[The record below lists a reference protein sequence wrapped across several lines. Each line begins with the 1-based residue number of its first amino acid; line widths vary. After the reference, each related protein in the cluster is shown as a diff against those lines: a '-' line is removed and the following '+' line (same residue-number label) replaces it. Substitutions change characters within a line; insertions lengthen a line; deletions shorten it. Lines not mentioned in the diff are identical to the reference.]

1 MLNNS
6 GLKSKKERNDILC
19 SKLAGVPGLQVKEII
34 QMSELGI
41 GDTVVVRPSRYS
53 NPFCVPSFLFKNGTK
68 SLVCVKCRLPSNV
81 IITDPEL
88 NALIGLTRLSSVWKR
103 MVEFSAYMLVDENQ
117 MSHLHNV
124 VVSNGEFCP
133 LNGKLGNMLCNYGD
147 VILSRQGCY
156 KTAHEEAKDL
166 VNIAGLKA
174 NFILPFDSDTREFEI
189 PRYDGPRENEF
200 GYKYEKCRL
209 PKPECSTP
217 ALGLEEDLLME
228 VQQSENGCLPMCRK
242 EKELRLVSSEELYS
256 KKLISGKG
264 LPNKKYISD
273 LACSMWGTQYLEVMR
288 EYNNDLCKAL
298 SSFQTVVLDS
308 AVQMGNTGPNNRM
321 QVLISKSKNGS
332 LPITHNT
339 GSGCLFLLNCRVST
353 SVIIRN
359 ETLVELVGNALNRAK
374 NGHVKVSMYV
384 FVEDEKK
391 DEFLESVFGNASSG
405 CCNVPSSRASNLQM
419 SVVTC
424 YGTLVLS
431 RVHGGPYDKFFN
443 EQECLEN
450 LSGLYPDFLLEKE
463 QKDSLCC
470 PCIPRHK
477 REKESVL
484 LGNPRLENYKQ
495 HLEDLEYD
503 MKNASAPL
511 RRAKVSSDGKGTVS
525 HSVYTCN
532 LSHLSESVEDLL
544 NAVNSDSD
552 VLPSPCLREVSSL
565 VGCANTSSGVV
576 RSNTK

>member
-1 MLNNS
+1 M
-6 GLKSKKERNDILC
+6 
-19 SKLAGVPGLQVKEII
+19 
-34 QMSELGI
+34 
-41 GDTVVVRPSRYS
+41 
-53 NPFCVPSFLFKNGTK
+53 
-68 SLVCVKCRLPSNV
+68 
-81 IITDPEL
+81 
-88 NALIGLTRLSSVWKR
+88 
-103 MVEFSAYMLVDENQ
+103 
-117 MSHLHNV
+117 
-124 VVSNGEFCP
+124 
-133 LNGKLGNMLCNYGD
+133 
-147 VILSRQGCY
+147 
-156 KTAHEEAKDL
+156 
-166 VNIAGLKA
+166 
-174 NFILPFDSDTREFEI
+174 PFDSDAKEFEL
-189 PRYDGPRENEF
+189 PRYDGPGENEF

-209 PKPECSTP
+209 PKPEYNTP

-228 VQQSENGCLPMCRK
+228 VQRDSSGCIPMCRK
-242 EKELRLVSSEELYS
+242 EKELRLVSSKELS
-256 KKLISGKG
+256 
-264 LPNKKYISD
+264 NKKYISD
-273 LACSMWGTQYLEVMR
+273 LICDVRFAQDLEVMR
-288 EYNNDLCKAL
+288 EYNNDLCKTL
-298 SSFQTVVLDS
+298 SLLKTVRLDS
-308 AVQMGNTGPNNRM
+308 VYQIGNTGPNNRM
-321 QVLISKSKNGS
+321 QILISKSHKDRP
-332 LPITHNT
+332 LPITYNT
-339 GSGCLFLLNCRVST
+339 GAGCLFLLNCRIST
-353 SVIIRN
+353 RVVENN
-359 ETLVELVGNALNRAK
+359 EPLASLVGNALKRAK
-374 NGHVKVSMYV
+374 NGYIKVSMYV

-431 RVHGGPYDKFFN
+431 RVYGGPYDKFFN

-484 LGNPRLENYKQ
+484 LGNPRLENYEQ

-503 MKNASAPL
+503 MENASAPL

-544 NAVNSDSD
+544 NAVNSDSGA
-552 VLPSPCLREVSSL
+552 LPQPCLREVSSL
-565 VGCANTSSGVV
+565 LEGANTSNYVV